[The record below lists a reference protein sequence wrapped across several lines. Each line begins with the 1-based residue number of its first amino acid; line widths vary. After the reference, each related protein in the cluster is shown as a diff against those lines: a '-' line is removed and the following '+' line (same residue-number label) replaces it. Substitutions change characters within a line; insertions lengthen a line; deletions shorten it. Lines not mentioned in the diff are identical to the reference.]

1 MSAERLEGRGGPV
14 AAVASRS
21 GEKQGAVLTLEALN
35 RVPHLAGYLRAH
47 KTETG
52 REPEPLDTLENL
64 PESEE
69 TDIIYQVSPMV
80 YVHIFAMAGQEKKYI
95 ILRPELTEAE
105 QRQYD
110 DVLDT
115 IFQMYSKQKKPVSK
129 ENFAPYLE
137 ELFGATVTQTPQGAL
152 SRLLF
157 GRKVVMTPA
166 ERERIRYLLLD
177 EILRLGTLQPL
188 LEDPYLEDI
197 FCIGTS
203 NLSVIHKKFGTL
215 ETNLK
220 FPDAA
225 KLDTYLRRLT
235 ERMGKPVS
243 ISNPVVDLALPDGSR
258 ANIIYSDDVSIKGP
272 SFSLRRTP
280 SEAIS
285 ITQLVAW
292 NTLSAELAA
301 YLWLCLENGMSIM
314 YCGESACGKTATLNA
329 CLPFIRHDL
338 KIYSVEDTMEITPPH
353 SNWQRLLTRETGPED
368 SRVGPFDLLRAALR
382 SRPNYI
388 IAGEIRG
395 VEGAVAFQAMQTG
408 HPVLGTFHA
417 STIVSMIQR
426 FTSEPIN
433 VPATFMDNLN
443 VAVIQTGIKKDG
455 KLMRRV
461 VSVGEILGYSRESK
475 GVLTRNIFG
484 WDPVA
489 DAHRF
494 RGMNNSYILE
504 NKIALTLGYADK
516 RKIYEDLM
524 LRTRIIETMVKNG
537 ILKYD
542 EVTRVVGLYYLH
554 GINGLPFPV
563 S

>member
-1 MSAERLEGRGGPV
+1 V
-14 AAVASRS
+14 AVASKAANKAA
-21 GEKQGAVLTLEALN
+21 GKLTMESLLK
-35 RVPHLAGYLRAH
+35 VPHLTGHLRAH

-64 PESEE
+64 GDREDI
-69 TDIIYQVSPMV
+69 DIIYKVSDLV
-80 YVHIFAMAGQEKKYI
+80 YVHIFAMAGQERKYL

-105 QRQYD
+105 RKKYD
-110 DVLDT
+110 EVLDI
-115 IFQMYSKQKKPVSK
+115 IFQKYSKGAKSVSK
-129 ENFAPYLE
+129 ENFSGLLN
-137 ELFGATVTQTPQGAL
+137 ELFDSAVTAKPQGAL
-152 SRLLF
+152 ARLLF
-157 GRKVVMTPA
+157 GRKALMTPV
-166 ERERIRYLLLD
+166 ERDSIKYLMLV
-177 EILRLGTLQPL
+177 EILGLGTLQPL

-197 FCIGTS
+197 FCIGIS

-215 ETNLK
+215 ETNVK

-225 KLDTYLRRLT
+225 NLDTYLRRLT

-258 ANIIYSDDVSIKGP
+258 ANIIYSDDVSVKGP

-368 SRVGPFDLLRAALR
+368 SRVLPFDLLRAALR

-417 STIVSMIQR
+417 SSIVSMIQR

-443 VAVIQTGIKKDG
+443 IAVIQTGIKKDG
-455 KLMRRV
+455 KLLRRV
-461 VSVGEILGYSRESK
+461 VAVGELLGYSRESK
-475 GVLTRNIFG
+475 GVLNRNVFG
-484 WDPVA
+484 WDPIT

-516 RKIYEDLM
+516 RKIYDDMM

-537 ILKYD
+537 IFKYD
-542 EVTRVVGLYYLH
+542 EVTRVVGLYYNH